1 MNDHEIRNLT
11 DDELIRFASN
21 SRPDDNL
28 VRELADRLDERN
40 LEIIEE
46 DD

>member
-1 MNDHEIRNLT
+1 MNDSQIRNLT
-11 DDELIRFASN
+11 DDELIRFALN
-21 SRPDDNL
+21 SRPADNL
-28 VRELADRLDERN
+28 VRELAERLEERN